1 MFVGHI
7 SDVEQVFY
15 NDNNIKNVVKQ
26 VAIGKNEGWEDYVL
40 RVFTVKN
47 GGYTPRHTH
56 DWPHINYILAG
67 EGTLYLNGELYNV
80 KAGSIAYIPNNVEH
94 QFMADR
100 NSDIQFIC
108 IVPEKGE
115 Y

>member
-7 SDVEQVFY
+7 SDVEKISYDSDIV
-15 NDNNIKNVVKQ
+15 KNVTKQ
-26 VAIGKNEGWEDYVL
+26 VAIGKDEGWEDYVL
-40 RVFTVKN
+40 RVFTVKS
-47 GGYTPRHTH
+47 GGFTPRHKH
-56 DWPHINYILAG
+56 DWAHINYVLSG
-67 EGTLYLNGELYNV
+67 EGTLFLGGKHYHV
-80 KAGSIAYIPNNVEH
+80 KTGSIAYIPNNIEH
-94 QFMADR
+94 QFLADR